1 MPRKNGNGY
10 GCPNPDKPYTLWE
23 LIDKV
28 EKDPVFAQFFAAQ
41 IVSANA
47 GNYEALLCVESYLQ
61 PTTEDLQGLGIH
73 VSQWGS
79 MRKCTDVG
87 LLVLVTCKQKAPD
100 PFP

>member
-1 MPRKNGNGY
+1 MPRKDGNGY
-10 GCPNPDKPYTLWE
+10 VCPNPDKPYTLWE

-28 EKDPVFAQFFAAQ
+28 EKDPVFAQFFSAQ

-73 VSQWGS
+73 SSQ
-79 MRKCTDVG
+79 
-87 LLVLVTCKQKAPD
+87 CKNR
-100 PFP
+100 